1 VIITGERQLRQLV
14 KEYQQHDALVFDL
27 ETMYVA
33 TEEEQAESD
42 RIHERPQHQWSADE
56 KAWINVFDLKATDP
70 HINTTIWFGMATAG
84 RSDAIAV
91 GHPKGELIEPA
102 HKIKTTAADY
112 YGVGDDRAYTPTG
125 RLSSRAMEVLVPARF
140 EPPPPQ
146 LTLEQACEILRPL
159 FFDEG
164 RRIVNQNLKFDI
176 KSLVRAYDGEFI
188 PGPYGDTIVA
198 QHTVDENAF
207 MSLNLGA
214 MVERHFGHSYDKLGS
229 KGVHNFSF
237 NAAARYAEQDAKFTW
252 LLWKRYER
260 ILKREGLFDLFEF
273 KMQVMEM
280 LMRKE
285 WAGAYVDSKAMEIT
299 RQTYEKRKRDTV
311 ARLLSEHSVPPTFNP
326 DSTLHKADLLF
337 TRLKAPVL
345 KRTGTGKASVDAE
358 TLEKVAQ
365 MPGEAGQA
373 AQTLLDYAEV
383 SKVIGTYFVGMGAK
397 LDGAGFLHPDFTQ
410 HAADTGR
417 LACRTP
423 NLHNIPRE
431 SDMRDMFTAP
441 KGYVVVGA
449 DYDQIELRFIC
460 AESQDTTMQEVFLS
474 GEDVHATTAALVL
487 NKPLD
492 EVTKD
497 ERSNFGKMPNFL
509 IGYGGTAF
517 LLAAKTGITVDEADA
532 VFKAYFS
539 RFSRINP
546 WKEEVIAEAVARATW
561 KDGNLIVP
569 PYVTTMMGQRRRLPD
584 LLRKTNRNMSKEEW
598 RETMKLRSRA
608 ERQAVNAVTQGSAA
622 ETLQIAML
630 DIDRYCRERKFP
642 MRLAINI
649 HDEVVAYCKES
660 HAEEGQLIVESL
672 MGDVVNPFTGEPPL
686 RDFVPLIASGYI
698 ADRWR
703 KV

>member
-1 VIITGERQLRQLV
+1 
-14 KEYQQHDALVFDL
+14 
-27 ETMYVA
+27 
-33 TEEEQAESD
+33 
-42 RIHERPQHQWSADE
+42 
-56 KAWINVFDLKATDP
+56 
-70 HINTTIWFGMATAG
+70 
-84 RSDAIAV
+84 
-91 GHPKGELIEPA
+91 
-102 HKIKTTAADY
+102 
-112 YGVGDDRAYTPTG
+112 
-125 RLSSRAMEVLVPARF
+125 MEVLVPARF

-207 MSLNLGA
+207 VSLNLGA
-214 MVERHFGHSYDKLGS
+214 LVERHFGHSYDKLGS

-260 ILKREGLFDLFEF
+260 ILRREGLFDLFEF

-417 LACRTP
+417 LACRTRTSTTSHVSP
-423 NLHNIPRE
+423 TSATCSWHRRGTSWSVPTTTRSSCGSSVPSRGHHDAGGVPLRGGRPCHDRCARTQQAPR
-431 SDMRDMFTAP
+431 R
-441 KGYVVVGA
+441 G
-449 DYDQIELRFIC
+449 DQRRALELRQD
-460 AESQDTTMQEVFLS
+460 AELPHRLRRHGLPPRSQDGHHRGRGRRRVQ
-474 GEDVHATTAALVL
+474 GVL
-487 NKPLD
+487 LP
-492 EVTKD
+492 
-497 ERSNFGKMPNFL
+497 
-509 IGYGGTAF
+509 
-517 LLAAKTGITVDEADA
+517 LLAHQPVEG
-532 VFKAYFS
+532 
-539 RFSRINP
+539 RGHRRGCRIAP
-546 WKEEVIAEAVARATW
+546 VYR
-561 KDGNLIVP
+561 DGNLIVP
-569 PYVTTMMGQRRRLPD
+569 PYVDHDDGPAPSTARPPPQGEQ
-584 LLRKTNRNMSKEEW
+584 
-598 RETMKLRSRA
+598 
-608 ERQAVNAVTQGSAA
+608 ER
-622 ETLQIAML
+622 
-630 DIDRYCRERKFP
+630 
-642 MRLAINI
+642 
-649 HDEVVAYCKES
+649 
-660 HAEEGQLIVESL
+660 
-672 MGDVVNPFTGEPPL
+672 
-686 RDFVPLIASGYI
+686 
-698 ADRWR
+698 
-703 KV
+703 